1 MPIRS
6 WDALVAAPLDTVNA
20 ARLEAAIRVLDAHS
34 QTLAEDAKS
43 YWKVHQRR
51 FAYIGELL
59 LKRYA
64 NGRNGNRG
72 PASILDVGQSYQT
85 LLAATLF
92 PESNLATLGFQDN
105 RYKPQRAVDHITY
118 DLNDAHVR
126 TSWPTGKGFDL
137 ILFLEVIEH
146 LYTSPRQTLGCLASL
161 LNPGGAIMVSTPNA
175 ASLGHRIS
183 LLLGRQPFEMIRE
196 NRVGDPGHYREYTRK
211 ELVEIGRELN
221 LRVEY
226 AEMNNI
232 CLSPTTSVGKIYDR
246 VTRLLPGTFRQMM
259 TIVFSRQAA

>member
-1 MPIRS
+1 MR
-6 WDALVAAPLDTVNA
+6 D
-20 ARLEAAIRVLDAHS
+20 LDAHS
-34 QTLAEDAKS
+34 QTLADDAKS
-43 YWKVHQRR
+43 YWKVHRQR

-64 NGRNGNRG
+64 DRNEGTRA
-72 PASILDVGQSYQT
+72 PTRILDVGQSYQT
-85 LLAATLF
+85 LLAANLF
-92 PESNLATLGFQDN
+92 PVSELVTLGFQDN
-105 RYKPQRAVDHITY
+105 RYQPRNPVGHIRY
-118 DLNDAHVR
+118 DLNEAHIR
-126 TSWPTGKGFDL
+126 TTWPSEKGFDL

-161 LNPGGAIMVSTPNA
+161 LNPGGAIVVSTPNA

-183 LLLGRQPFEMIRE
+183 LLLGRHPYEMIRE

-211 ELVEIGRELN
+211 ELLGIGRELN

-226 AEMNNI
+226 VEMNNI
-232 CLSPTTSVGKIYDR
+232 CLSPSTSVGRIYDR

-259 TIVFSRQAA
+259 TVVFSRQA